1 MAKFILFTNGTLSAR
16 YDSDIHGDNIPDD
29 AVQVDDALFF
39 QTINEIDGIWSL
51 VGGEVVKTPLPEP
64 TIADL
69 KQSKRTEINAAFEQE
84 MQQITNG
91 YPPNEISSW
100 SKQEIEA
107 HAYVAKNSA
116 ATPLIDALA
125 ANRDIA
131 KADLVLLII
140 AKADLFASISGR
152 LIGKRQALED
162 ALDAL
167 PETATAEDIEA
178 VQW

>member
-1 MAKFILFTNGTLSAR
+1 MSKHIQFINGILSAR
-16 YDSDIHGDNIPDD
+16 YDSAINTVIPAD
-29 AVQVDDALFF
+29 AIEVTADVFF
-39 QTINEIDGIWSL
+39 QTINETDGIWSL
-51 VGGEVVKTPLPEP
+51 VGSEIVKSPFPAP
-64 TIADL
+64 TITDL

-107 HAYVAKNSA
+107 HAYVANNSA

-125 ANRDIA
+125 ANRGIA
-131 KADLVLLII
+131 KAGLVLRII

-152 LIGKRQALED
+152 LIGKRQGLED